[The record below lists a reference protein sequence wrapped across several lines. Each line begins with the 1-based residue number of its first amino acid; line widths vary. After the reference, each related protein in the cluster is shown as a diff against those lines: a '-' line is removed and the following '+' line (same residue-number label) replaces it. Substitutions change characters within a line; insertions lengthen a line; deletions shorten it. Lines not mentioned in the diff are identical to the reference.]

1 MEVPRQSK
9 LLIEATN
16 EAIRLAKSLREQF
29 VTPEHLLWAIAGQQ
43 QFIDA
48 VHGRELAD
56 FLYDYITQNAE
67 PVPADMEYDM
77 PLPSLQLSDVI
88 RDAFANILNAAQDEL
103 RVTHVVSAMF
113 DLRDSLAQNALTD
126 LSSGDKGSFM
136 SMLID
141 YYTDWDSVEMLDPL
155 NGDILDEASIA
166 DTSPQAMEW
175 MQYVSC
181 LNNLVETHNPLIG
194 RDRELDRTIQVLCR
208 KDKNNPLHVGEP
220 GVGKTALAYGL
231 AARINTGDVPE
242 RLSGVKIYSLDLGS
256 MMAGT
261 QYRGDMEKRLKMI
274 LDGVSSAA
282 PDGVENILY
291 IDEVHNIIGAGRVEG
306 GTLDISNLLKPYLE
320 SGSLR
325 FMGATTYEEFNRAFA
340 KNKGVARRFEKIDIA
355 EPSVEEC
362 IAILNGLKSKYEDFH
377 GVMYSDEAIAYAVTG
392 SQRYINGR
400 FLPDKAIDLIDE
412 AGAWAEVHG
421 DALSKMI
428 DKQQISQVLAKICNV
443 DVLAEDKD
451 DSACLE
457 SLQADMLRR
466 VFGQDEAVSKVC
478 EAVLMAS
485 AGLKDVEK
493 PMASLLFVGPTGVG
507 KTEVARVLADEL
519 SVPLIRF
526 DMSEYAEKHTVAK
539 LIGSPAG
546 YVGYDDGGL
555 LTSAVRKSPHCVL
568 LLDELEKA
576 HADIYNIL
584 LQVMDYGMLTDN
596 KGEKTDFRHA
606 VIIMTTN
613 SGAQFAR
620 QASVGFGASVQS
632 GEAMLR
638 AVKKQFKPEFL
649 NRLTDVTVFHDM
661 TCEMS
666 ERILDK
672 KLDALRSQLTA
683 KHVSL
688 ELSADARAL
697 LIKEGFSPIYGGRE
711 IDRVINHQLKPLLM
725 RAILFGNLREGGQ
738 AKVKVEKEK
747 LTL

>member
-1 MEVPRQSK
+1 M
-9 LLIEATN
+9 
-16 EAIRLAKSLREQF
+16 
-29 VTPEHLLWAIAGQQ
+29 
-43 QFIDA
+43 
-48 VHGRELAD
+48 
-56 FLYDYITQNAE
+56 
-67 PVPADMEYDM
+67 
-77 PLPSLQLSDVI
+77 
-88 RDAFANILNAAQDEL
+88 
-103 RVTHVVSAMF
+103 
-113 DLRDSLAQNALTD
+113 
-126 LSSGDKGSFM
+126 
-136 SMLID
+136 
-141 YYTDWDSVEMLDPL
+141 
-155 NGDILDEASIA
+155 
-166 DTSPQAMEW
+166 
-175 MQYVSC
+175 SC
-181 LNNLVETHNPLIG
+181 LNDMVETHNPLIG
-194 RDRELDRTIQVLCR
+194 RDRELERTIQVLCR

-231 AARINTGDVPE
+231 ASRINAGDVPE
-242 RLSGVKIYSLDLGS
+242 RLSGVTIYSLDLGA

-261 QYRGDMEKRLKMI
+261 QYRGEMEKRLKMI
-274 LDGVSSAA
+274 LEGVSAAA

-291 IDEVHNIIGAGRVEG
+291 IDEVHNIVGAGRVEG
-306 GTLDISNLLKPYLE
+306 GSLDISNLLKPYLE
-320 SGSLR
+320 NGSLR

-340 KNKGVARRFEKIDIA
+340 KSKGLARRFEKIDIA

-362 IAILNGLKSKYEDFH
+362 IAILNGLKSNYEAYH
-377 GVMYSDEAIAYAVTG
+377 GVEYSDEAIAYAVTG

-421 DALSKMI
+421 DALPNIIGKHEI
-428 DKQQISQVLAKICNV
+428 ARVLAKICNV

-451 DSACLE
+451 DFTRLE

-466 VFGQDEAVSKVC
+466 VFGQDEAVRKVC

-485 AGLKDVEK
+485 AGLKDAEK

-526 DMSEYAEKHTVAK
+526 DMSEYAEKHAVAK

-546 YVGYDDGGL
+546 YVGYEDGGL

-620 QASVGFGASVQS
+620 QASVGFGSTVES

-649 NRLTDVTVFHDM
+649 NRLTDITIFHDM
-661 TCEMS
+661 TRPMA

-672 KLDALRSQLTA
+672 KLDALCSLLAA

-688 ELSADARAL
+688 ELTPEARDIL
-697 LIKEGFSPIYGGRE
+697 LKEGFSPIYGGRE
-711 IDRVINHQLKPLLM
+711 IDRVINHKLKPLLM
-725 RAILFGNLREGGQ
+725 RAILFGNLRQGGE
-738 AKVKVEKEK
+738 AKVYLKDDN
-747 LTL
+747 LSL

>member
-1 MEVPRQSK
+1 MEIPRQSK
-9 LLIEATN
+9 LLTQATT
-16 EAIRLAKSLREQF
+16 EAIRLARSLREQF
-29 VTPEHLLWAIAGQQ
+29 VTPEHLLWAIACQQ

-56 FLYDYITQNAE
+56 FLHDYITQNAE
-67 PVPADMEYDM
+67 PLPDDMEYDM
-77 PLPSLQLSDVI
+77 PAPSSQLSDVI
-88 RDAFANILNAAQDEL
+88 RDAFANVLNAAQDEL
-103 RVTHVVSAMF
+103 KVTHVVAAMF
-113 DLRDSLAQNALTD
+113 DLSDSMAQNALTD

-136 SMLID
+136 GMLID
-141 YYTDWDSVEMLDPL
+141 HYNDWDSVEMQDSFD
-155 NGDILDEASIA
+155 GDTLDEAANA
-166 DTSPQAMEW
+166 DPSSQAKEW

-181 LNNLVETHNPLIG
+181 LNDMVETHNPLIG
-194 RDRELDRTIQVLCR
+194 RDRELERTIQVLCR

-231 AARINTGDVPE
+231 ASRINAGDVPE
-242 RLSGVKIYSLDLGS
+242 RLSGVTIYSLDLGA

-261 QYRGDMEKRLKMI
+261 QYRGEMEKRLKMI
-274 LDGVSSAA
+274 LEGVSAAA

-291 IDEVHNIIGAGRVEG
+291 IDEVHNIVGAGRVEG
-306 GTLDISNLLKPYLE
+306 GSLDISNLLKPYLE
-320 SGSLR
+320 NGSLR

-340 KNKGVARRFEKIDIA
+340 KSKGLARRFEKIDIA

-362 IAILNGLKSKYEDFH
+362 IAILNGLKSNYEAYH
-377 GVMYSDEAIAYAVTG
+377 GVEYSDEAIAYAVTG

-421 DALSKMI
+421 DALPNIIGKHEI
-428 DKQQISQVLAKICNV
+428 ARVLAKICNV

-451 DSACLE
+451 DFTRLE

-466 VFGQDEAVSKVC
+466 VFGQDEAVRKVC

-485 AGLKDVEK
+485 AGLKDAEK

-526 DMSEYAEKHTVAK
+526 DMSEYAEKHAVAK

-546 YVGYDDGGL
+546 YVGYEDGGL

-620 QASVGFGASVQS
+620 QASVGFGSTVES

-649 NRLTDVTVFHDM
+649 NRLTDITIFHDM
-661 TCEMS
+661 TRPMA

-672 KLDALRSQLTA
+672 KLDALCSLLAA

-688 ELSADARAL
+688 ELTPEARDIL
-697 LIKEGFSPIYGGRE
+697 LKEGFSPIYGGRE
-711 IDRVINHQLKPLLM
+711 IDRVINHKLKPLLM
-725 RAILFGNLREGGQ
+725 RAILFGNLRQGGE
-738 AKVKVEKEK
+738 AKVYLKDDN
-747 LTL
+747 LSL

>member
-1 MEVPRQSK
+1 MEIPRQSK
-9 LLIEATN
+9 LLTQATT
-16 EAIRLAKSLREQF
+16 EAIRLARSLREQF
-29 VTPEHLLWAIAGQQ
+29 VTPEHLLWAIACQQ
-43 QFIDA
+43 QFIYA

-56 FLYDYITQNAE
+56 FLHDYITQNAE
-67 PVPADMEYDM
+67 PLPDDMEYDM
-77 PLPSLQLSDVI
+77 PAPSSQLSDVI
-88 RDAFANILNAAQDEL
+88 RDAFANVLNAAQDEL
-103 RVTHVVSAMF
+103 KVTHVVAAMF
-113 DLRDSLAQNALTD
+113 DLSDSMAQNALTD

-136 SMLID
+136 GMLID
-141 YYTDWDSVEMLDPL
+141 HYNDWDSVEMQDSFD
-155 NGDILDEASIA
+155 GDTLDEAANA
-166 DTSPQAMEW
+166 DPSSQAKEW

-181 LNNLVETHNPLIG
+181 LNDMVETHNPLIG
-194 RDRELDRTIQVLCR
+194 RDRELERTIQVLCR

-231 AARINTGDVPE
+231 ASRINAGDVPE
-242 RLSGVKIYSLDLGS
+242 RLSGVTIYSLDLGA

-261 QYRGDMEKRLKMI
+261 QYRGEMEKRLKMI
-274 LDGVSSAA
+274 LEGVSAAA

-291 IDEVHNIIGAGRVEG
+291 IDEVHNIVGAGRVEG
-306 GTLDISNLLKPYLE
+306 GSLDISNLLKPYLE
-320 SGSLR
+320 NGSLR

-340 KNKGVARRFEKIDIA
+340 KSKGLARRFEKIDIA

-362 IAILNGLKSKYEDFH
+362 IAILNGLKSNYEAYH
-377 GVMYSDEAIAYAVTG
+377 GVEYSDEAIAYAVTG

-421 DALSKMI
+421 DALPNIIGKHEI
-428 DKQQISQVLAKICNV
+428 ARVLAKICNV

-451 DSACLE
+451 DFTRLE

-466 VFGQDEAVSKVC
+466 VFGQDEAVRKVC

-485 AGLKDVEK
+485 AGLKDAEK

-526 DMSEYAEKHTVAK
+526 DMSEYAEKHAVAK

-546 YVGYDDGGL
+546 YVGYEDGGL

-620 QASVGFGASVQS
+620 QASVGFGSTVES

-649 NRLTDVTVFHDM
+649 NRLTDITIFHDM
-661 TCEMS
+661 TRPMA

-672 KLDALRSQLTA
+672 KLDALCSLLAA

-688 ELSADARAL
+688 ELTPEARDIL
-697 LIKEGFSPIYGGRE
+697 LKEGFSPIYGGRE
-711 IDRVINHQLKPLLM
+711 IDRVINHKLKPLLM
-725 RAILFGNLREGGQ
+725 RAILFGNLRQGGE
-738 AKVKVEKEK
+738 AKVYLKDDN
-747 LTL
+747 LSL